1 MKMKISIH
9 GRNSG
14 YLYLIYY
21 STNKK
26 FIYIYFFYQSVKM
39 DNHYLF
45 IICKIKL

>member
-9 GRNSG
+9 GQNSG

-21 STNKK
+21 STNNLY
-26 FIYIYFFYQSVKM
+26 IYIFYQSVKM

>member
-26 FIYIYFFYQSVKM
+26 FIYIYFFIKVLKWII
-39 DNHYLF
+39 
-45 IICKIKL
+45 IICLSYVK